1 MNVSLLEESRI
12 SVAKFGLNGIIG
24 SSKIINVAK
33 DLLNISY
40 EGLKR
45 RNFKDRN
52 GVSET
57 QFLDPLLNMLE
68 NQETS
73 ADELLKKF
81 NSVWEKDISKIFT
94 INN

>member
-1 MNVSLLEESRI
+1 M
-12 SVAKFGLNGIIG
+12 
-24 SSKIINVAK
+24 
-33 DLLNISY
+33 
-40 EGLKR
+40 
-45 RNFKDRN
+45 
-52 GVSET
+52 SET

>member
-1 MNVSLLEESRI
+1 MKL
-12 SVAKFGLNGIIG
+12 GQ
-24 SSKIINVAK
+24 
-33 DLLNISY
+33 NISY

-73 ADELLKKF
+73 ADELSL
-81 NSVWEKDISKIFT
+81 IHI
-94 INN
+94 